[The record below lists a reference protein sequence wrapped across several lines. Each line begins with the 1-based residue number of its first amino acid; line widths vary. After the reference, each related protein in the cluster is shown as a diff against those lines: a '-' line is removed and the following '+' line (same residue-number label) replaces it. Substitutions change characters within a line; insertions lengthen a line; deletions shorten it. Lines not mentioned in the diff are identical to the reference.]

1 MNVLLNFAWPN
12 ITLYINRMSTENKRK
27 TITCCKIHLYCF

>member
-1 MNVLLNFAWPN
+1 
-12 ITLYINRMSTENKRK
+12 MSTENKRK